1 MISFLLFIASITAA
15 PHELIGQRFDTPRTW
30 VKERS
35 AHPHEPLTFTIF
47 LKQTGLETL
56 KSLFQEIS
64 NPDSEKY
71 RQFLTKSELDE
82 IVKAPEG
89 AHKEVM
95 NWLNA
100 TGAGEFQVV
109 DRTSDTIKVQ
119 TKVRAATRLFKTDFH
134 FMRHKRTSRTK
145 IVFTGKLMI
154 PANIHSL
161 IDMITG
167 MSELYDMP
175 SRKNV
180 KKKQGDS
187 GLKSTDT
194 PITPELL
201 RTFYKIPS
209 SDVNTASENYQC
221 IAAFDDYFS
230 DSAFKYF
237 WQNFTNTD
245 GPDVKWMGPDCLDD
259 QKPCDQFESDL
270 DMQYIT
276 STGQGVKTLFH
287 NMADSS
293 AWVLEFSEAAQQLSP
308 FPMVFSISYGW
319 MELSQCQVAFES
331 CNKLGYDAAQYVS
344 HTETN
349 FQRMGVMGA
358 SIFVSDGD
366 DGASS
371 VTPPGWNP
379 IDMEWWCPGEY
390 ECYPHSRGESKCG
403 EVLLKNT
410 TSGETC
416 VWPVGQDN
424 QDGPCTWLY
433 LGDFYQPADI
443 FKAIKDQNPNCNM
456 DLSYDTD
463 YGVHMY
469 SECTCDQIS
478 MTHEDVVAQAYKVDV
493 TDTSKRLFWADFPT
507 SSAYVTSVGA
517 TQFIASSDGSFK
529 EIVASIKTGA
539 IITTGGGFSSMQDAP
554 AWQKNQLNSWNNV
567 ASNKPPSSLYDISKR
582 GYPDVT
588 MNGHNY
594 QVGYSKG
601 DNGECPCDIGGV
613 DGTSASS
620 PAFAGMISLING
632 HLLSNGQKQL
642 GFVNPLLY
650 KMYTEHPAAFND
662 VTEGDNKCSRNY
674 CFEYGYAASTGWDP
688 VSGLGSPNYAEMLD
702 YIMNNL

>member
-1 MISFLLFIASITAA
+1 M
-15 PHELIGQRFDTPRTW
+15 
-30 VKERS
+30 
-35 AHPHEPLTFTIF
+35 
-47 LKQTGLETL
+47 KQTGLETL
-56 KSLFQEIS
+56 KNLFDEIS

-71 RQFLTKSELDE
+71 RQFLTKGELDE

-89 AHKEVM
+89 AKNEVM
-95 NWLNA
+95 NWLNT
-100 TGAGEFQVV
+100 TGAGEFQIVG
-109 DRTSDTIKVQ
+109 RTSDTLKVQ
-119 TKVRAATRLFKTDFH
+119 TKVRSAARLFKTDFH
-134 FMRHKRTSRTK
+134 LMRHKRTRRTK

-154 PANIHSL
+154 PEKIHSL

-167 MSELYDMP
+167 ISELYDMP

-180 KKKQGDS
+180 VNDRKKETVTTG
-187 GLKSTDT
+187 DT
-194 PITPELL
+194 PITPSVL
-201 RTFYKIPS
+201 REFYNIPE
-209 SDVNTASENYQC
+209 SDINTASENYQC
-221 IAAFDDYFS
+221 IAAFSDYFS
-230 DSAFKYF
+230 DDAFKYF
-237 WQNFTNTD
+237 WENFTNTE
-245 GPDVKWMGPDCLDD
+245 GPDVKWVGPDCLDD
-259 QKPCDQFESDL
+259 AKPCDQFESDL

-276 STGQGVKTLFH
+276 STGQGVNTLFH

-293 AWVLEFSEAAQQLSP
+293 AWVLEFSEQAQQLSP

-319 MELSQCQVAFES
+319 MELSQCQIAFEI
-331 CNKLGYDAAQYVS
+331 CDKLGYDAAQYVA

-390 ECYPHSRGESKCG
+390 ECYPHERGSSKCG
-403 EVLLKNT
+403 EVLLRNT
-410 TSGETC
+410 TSGDTC

-456 DLSYDTD
+456 DLSYDGD

-478 MTHEDVVAQAYKVDV
+478 MTHEDVVSEAYKADS
-493 TDTSKRLFWADFPT
+493 TDSSKRMFWADFPT

-529 EIVASIKTGA
+529 EVVASIKTGA
-539 IITTGGGFSSMQDAP
+539 IITTGGGFSSINDAP
-554 AWQKNQLNSWNNV
+554 AWQKSQLNSWNNF
-567 ASNKPPSSLYDISKR
+567 ATNKPPSTLYDSTKR

-594 QVGYSKG
+594 QVAYSKG
-601 DNGECPCDIGGV
+601 KNGACPCDIGGV

-620 PAFAGMISLING
+620 PAFAGMVSLLNG
-632 HLLSNGQKQL
+632 HLLNNGQKQL

-650 KMYTEHPAAFND
+650 KMYAERPAAFND

-674 CFEYGYAASTGWDP
+674 CFEYGYEAWTGWDP
-688 VSGLGSPNYAEMLD
+688 VTGLGSPNYKEMLQ
-702 YIMNNL
+702 YVMNNL